1 MAPGATTPQISV
13 VLPCLD
19 EEAGLAVCIGSI
31 RKAFADG
38 GLDGEVVVCD
48 NGSTDR
54 SLEIARAAGVVVVQ
68 EPKKGYGLA
77 YGTGLAAARG
87 AILVMGDADDTYDF
101 ALIPTLV
108 AGLRDGRYDFVTGS
122 RYLDKAGSREI
133 PWSHRLF
140 GNPLLTGLLNLLF
153 GTRYTDVYCGFRA
166 FTRAAYERI
175 RPVSPGMEWN
185 LELAINAGRAG
196 LRIQEI
202 PIRLRERKGV
212 SKLRTLRDGWRSLR
226 MMLLYS
232 PTKVFVWPGL
242 ALLLFGL
249 LVQAVVLAG
258 VVHHQG
264 RVPGIVTGSFGG
276 MFAILGFNILSLGL
290 HAKTYSWS
298 RRFEENQALA
308 AFYDRFDFE
317 RGLLLGAGV
326 LLAGGIALGGILTA
340 WVRSGFQA
348 LAHPEWVPVATTLVV
363 LGCQIVF
370 SSLFISAMSVSKAE
384 STPYSG

>member
-1 MAPGATTPQISV
+1 M

-19 EEAGLAVCIGSI
+19 EEDGLAVCIDNI
-31 RKAFADG
+31 RRAFADG
-38 GLDGEVVVCD
+38 ALDGEIVVCD

-54 SLEIARAAGVVVVQ
+54 SLEIAREKGVVVVQ

-77 YGTGLAAARG
+77 YRTGLAAARG

-101 ALIPTLV
+101 ALIPALV
-108 AGLRDGRYDFVTGS
+108 AGLRDGRFDFVTGS

-140 GNPLLTGLLNLLF
+140 GNPMLTGILNVLF
-153 GTRYTDVYCGFRA
+153 ATRYTDVYCGFRA

-196 LRIQEI
+196 LRVQEI

-226 MMLLYS
+226 MMLIYS

-242 ALLLFGL
+242 ALFLFGL

-258 VVHHQG
+258 VVHHEG
-264 RVPGIVTGSFGG
+264 RVPSIVTGSFGG
-276 MFAILGFNILSLGL
+276 MFAILGFDILSLGL

-298 RRFEENQALA
+298 RRFEENEALA
-308 AFYDRFDFE
+308 SFYDRFTFE
-317 RGLLLGAGV
+317 RGLLLGAAM
-326 LLAGGIALGGILTA
+326 LLAGGLGLAAIVAA
-340 WVRSGFQA
+340 WIRSGFQV
-348 LAHPEWVPVATTLVV
+348 LARPEWVPVATTLVV
-363 LGCQIVF
+363 LGCQVVF

-384 STPYSG
+384 DPKSLPPR